1 MNEFL
6 TEIILAARRRG
17 TEGWMK
23 VLFPVLL
30 ALFWVISSIL
40 KARAKKAED
49 EKAGGKQLGVKPGGK
64 PAESITK
71 VGPFQ
76 KIRLAIEAEVG
87 KQRQLQ
93 AQQRQAQGAQRKI
106 VRPQPAAKEVAA
118 ETESVTRIPTLERVK
133 ESKLEPPTPQ
143 VESRFQKLP
152 EFAVKTVRKLK
163 DMRIDTPVE
172 TPQAKQLSE
181 ILLDYSDP
189 DELKRAILH
198 YEILGRPLALRD
210 PSGRIIG
217 L

>member
-6 TEIILAARRRG
+6 TEIILAARRKG
-17 TEGWMK
+17 TENWMK
-23 VLFPVLL
+23 ILFPVLL
-30 ALFWVISSIL
+30 ALFWVISGIL

-76 KIRLAIEAEVG
+76 KIRLAIEAEVQ
-87 KQRQLQ
+87 KQRQFQ
-93 AQQRQAQGAQRKI
+93 AQQRQAQLAQRKI
-106 VRPQPAAKEVAA
+106 MRPQPAAKEVAA
-118 ETESVTRIPTLERVK
+118 ETERATRIPTLERVK
-133 ESKLEPPTPQ
+133 ESKWEPPTPQ
-143 VESRFQKLP
+143 VEPMIQKLP
-152 EFAVKTVRKLK
+152 EFTVKTVRKLK
-163 DMRIDTPVE
+163 DMRIEAPVE